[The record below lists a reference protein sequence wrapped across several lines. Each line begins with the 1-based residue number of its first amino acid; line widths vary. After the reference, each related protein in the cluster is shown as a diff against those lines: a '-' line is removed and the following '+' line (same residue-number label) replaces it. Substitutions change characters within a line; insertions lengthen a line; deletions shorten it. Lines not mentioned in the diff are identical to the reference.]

1 METPFSSLNCLHP
14 CWVSIGPKGA
24 AGASGCMC
32 THAHALWPKN
42 THTHLRV
49 HTCAYTSSNFWEH
62 HLYNQQPGRPSK
74 AISGGD
80 RGRMMDK
87 QACLGPGAES
97 IPTIHPCRVSEATA
111 ITDAKVAHR
120 KMKKKKKTAREKG
133 PSLNKS
139 QTRLGLSG
147 KRHSS
152 SPTWSSQQKK
162 RRRKKGK
169 KHFCKSC

>member
-1 METPFSSLNCLHP
+1 MTRVAKEMETPFSSLNCLHP

-80 RGRMMDK
+80 RGWMMDK

-111 ITDAKVAHR
+111 ITDVKVAHR
-120 KMKKKKKTAREKG
+120 KMKKKNSTGEGAQFK
-133 PSLNKS
+133 
-139 QTRLGLSG
+139 
-147 KRHSS
+147 
-152 SPTWSSQQKK
+152 
-162 RRRKKGK
+162 
-169 KHFCKSC
+169 